1 MQNANPSCW
10 TSSSLNNSPVQLSS
24 VEVRF
29 EVLYA
34 GNACLDRH
42 LLGGAA
48 DVREADDIL
57 VCRHQTLV
65 VCKVNEGFDCPD
77 ICVLK
82 DDNCVS
88 ERSERSNA
96 EEYETYRSPRL
107 QVDPPGEPSRAQPL
121 RRCFPEQC

>member
-1 MQNANPSCW
+1 MQTHPCW
-10 TSSSLNNSPVQLSS
+10 TSSSLNNPPVQLSS
-24 VEVRF
+24 VEVHL

-34 GNACLDRH
+34 GNTRLDRH

-57 VCRHQTLV
+57 VHRHQTLV
-65 VCKVNEGFDCPD
+65 VREINEGFDCPD
-77 ICVLK
+77 ICVLR
-82 DDNCVS
+82 DDRFVS

-107 QVDPPGEPSRAQPL
+107 QVDPP
-121 RRCFPEQC
+121 